1 MHVSF
6 HNIQTL
12 GQFFEPLYQWS
23 LAVWLFKFSIYIQR
37 TVVAYLLPPTA
48 RLICIWIRRVS
59 GYYLIHS
66 HILVCIWYNKILLVF
81 CPSSHLSSRHV
92 YRSLAISILIFYT
105 DSHHISLT
113 SHHKA
118 HLYWIR
124 QVSGCYLI
132 LICIWYDI
140 HTAWSRKWKL
150 ISCVRSKILHNE
162 SAMPATY
169 YVI

>member
-1 MHVSF
+1 MISGCL
-6 HNIQTL
+6 TL
-12 GQFFEPLYQWS
+12 QVFYLHSTDHCRKSLTSHCKTCLY
-23 LAVWLFKFSIYIQR
+23 
-37 TVVAYLLPPTA
+37 
-48 RLICIWIRRVS
+48 WIRRVS
-59 GYYLIHS
+59 GYYLIHLR
-66 HILVCIWYNKILLVF
+66 ILVCIWYDKILLIF

-92 YRSLAISILIFYT
+92 YQSLAVSILIFYT
-105 DSHHISLT
+105 DSRHISLT

-118 HLYWIR
+118 CLYWIW
-124 QVSGCYLI
+124 QVSGCYLILESPI

-140 HTAWSRKWKL
+140 HAAWSRKWKL